1 MIPMELS
8 LSILNTSDKPIYR
21 QLYEQLAF
29 QIVTGKLAGGT
40 PLPPIRALANGL
52 GISVISIK
60 RAWEDLERDGFIV
73 TMVGRGCFISE
84 LCQEERS
91 KRRRELAL
99 GELTSSFASLRKL
112 EITKSELIALIS
124 ENYKEQ

>member
-29 QIVTGKLAGGT
+29 QVVTGKLEGGY
-40 PLPPIRALANGL
+40 PLPPIRALASSL

-60 RAWEDLERDGFIV
+60 RAWEELERDGFIV
-73 TMVGRGCFISE
+73 TMVGRGCFVSE
-84 LCQEERS
+84 LSDDERL

-99 GELTSSFASLRKL
+99 SELKASFASLRKL
-112 EITKSELIALIS
+112 ELTKDELIALIS
-124 ENYKEQ
+124 DNYEEV

>member
-29 QIVTGKLAGGT
+29 QVVTGKLEGGY
-40 PLPPIRALANGL
+40 PLPPIRALASSL

-60 RAWEDLERDGFIV
+60 RAWEELERDGFIV
-73 TMVGRGCFISE
+73 TMVGRGCFVSE
-84 LCQEERS
+84 LSDDERL

-99 GELTSSFASLRKL
+99 SELKASFASLRKL
-112 EITKSELIALIS
+112 ELTKDELIALITD
-124 ENYKEQ
+124 NYEF

>member
-1 MIPMELS
+1 MELS

-29 QIVTGKLAGGT
+29 QVVTGKLEGGY
-40 PLPPIRALANGL
+40 PLPPIRALASSL

-60 RAWEDLERDGFIV
+60 RAWEELERDGFIV
-73 TMVGRGCFISE
+73 TMVGRGCFVSE
-84 LCQEERS
+84 LSDDERL

-99 GELTSSFASLRKL
+99 SELKASFASLRKL
-112 EITKSELIALIS
+112 ELTKDELIALIS
-124 ENYKEQ
+124 DNYEEV

>member
-29 QIVTGKLAGGT
+29 QVVTGKLEGGY
-40 PLPPIRALANGL
+40 PLPPIRALASSL

-60 RAWEDLERDGFIV
+60 RAWEELERDGFIV
-73 TMVGRGCFISE
+73 TMVGRGCFVSE
-84 LCQEERS
+84 LSDDERL

-99 GELTSSFASLRKL
+99 SELKASFASLRKL
-112 EITKSELIALIS
+112 ELTKDELIALIS
-124 ENYKEQ
+124 DNYEEA